1 MKQVDKK
8 LSPRLILS
16 VLAIGLL
23 GFSDIM
29 LETALNV
36 SFPQLMVEFN
46 VTSSTVQWL
55 TSGVILLTSM
65 VVILSP
71 WLKKRFTNRS
81 QFMVATIISIIGV
94 LIDALSGDFGFT
106 LFGRLLQGIGGGV
119 GLPLMYNVIFEQVP
133 ESKRGSMVGLGS
145 LIISFAPALGPA
157 FGGYLTQNFGWHTVF
172 WVVLP
177 VQIGSLI
184 LGWFTIRQ
192 VSNLTKERLDV
203 IGWLLLSAFF
213 VAGIFVIER
222 ISTHGIANTMSIVLL
237 MIMFGGIAG
246 YLAYARIAE
255 NPLLNLDIFKFSIF
269 SLSIV
274 ASFIIQVVNLTF
286 NYAVP
291 MILQIVLLKNSQ
303 VAGLALLPGAISYA
317 LMAIISGRMY
327 DRYGAKL
334 PLTIGLMLM
343 ITGTILMSTVPIS
356 LYGMT
361 ISFMVIQLG
370 AGFWFGN
377 NMTHAVSRVPVHYQS
392 AGNSIFAAT
401 NNYSAAVGIAL
412 AAGIIATF
420 QNNTSAIGN
429 LVSAT
434 RLGAIWLFRTDVI
447 LIGLA
452 AFLSIR
458 VLLIV
463 KKKR

>member
-1 MKQVDKK
+1 MKSLDKK

-81 QFMVATIISIIGV
+81 QFMMATVISIIGV
-94 LIDALSGDFGFT
+94 LIDALSGDFGLT

-177 VQIGSLI
+177 VQIGSLF

-192 VSNLTKERLDV
+192 VSILTKEKLDV
-203 IGWLLLSAFF
+203 VGWLLLSAFF

-222 ISTHGIANTMSIVLL
+222 ITTHGIANTVSILL
-237 MIMFGGIAG
+237 LIIMLGGIVG
-246 YLAYARIAE
+246 YLFYARRVV
-255 NPLLNLDIFKFSIF
+255 NPLLNLEIFRFRVF
-269 SLSIV
+269 SLSIM
-274 ASFIIQVVNLTF
+274 ASFMIQVMNLTF

-291 MILQIVLLKNSQ
+291 MALQIVLLKNSQ
-303 VAGLALLPGAISYA
+303 VAGLALLPGAIGYA
-317 LMAIISGRMY
+317 LMAIISGRLY

-334 PLTIGLMLM
+334 PLIIGLILM
-343 ITGTILMSTVPIS
+343 ITGSVLMAAVPIS

-377 NMTHAVSRVPVHYQS
+377 NMTHAVSHVPDHYQS
-392 AGNSIFAAT
+392 AGNSIFSAT

-412 AAGIIATF
+412 AAGIIAIF
-420 QNNTSAIGN
+420 QKHAGTVSSI
-429 LVSAT
+429 VSAT
-434 RLGAIWLFRTDVI
+434 YLGATWLFRIDVI
-447 LIGLA
+447 LIILA
-452 AFLSIR
+452 ACLSIR

-463 KKKR
+463 KKQL

>member
-1 MKQVDKK
+1 MKQLDKR

-246 YLAYARIAE
+246 YLAYARVAE
-255 NPLLNLDIFKFSIF
+255 NPLLNLDIFKFSVF

-303 VAGLALLPGAISYA
+303 VAGLALLPGAIGYA

-420 QNNTSAIGN
+420 QNNTSTIGH

-452 AFLSIR
+452 TFLSIR
-458 VLLIV
+458 ALLIV

>member
-1 MKQVDKK
+1 MKQLDKR

-203 IGWLLLSAFF
+203 IGWLLLSTFF

-246 YLAYARIAE
+246 YLAYARVAE
-255 NPLLNLDIFKFSIF
+255 NPLLNLDIFKFSVF

-303 VAGLALLPGAISYA
+303 VAGLALLPGAIGYA

-420 QNNTSAIGN
+420 QNNTSTIGY

-452 AFLSIR
+452 TFLSIR
-458 VLLIV
+458 ALLIV

>member
-1 MKQVDKK
+1 MKQLDKK

-81 QFMVATIISIIGV
+81 QFMVATVISIIGV
-94 LIDALSGDFGFT
+94 LIDALSGDFGLT

-177 VQIGSLI
+177 VQIGSLV

-192 VSNLTKERLDV
+192 VSILTKEKLDI
-203 IGWLLLSAFF
+203 IGWLLLSVFF

-222 ISTHGIANTMSIVLL
+222 ISTHGLVNTVSVALL
-237 MIMFGGIAG
+237 ILMFGGIAG
-246 YLAYARIAE
+246 YLFYARKAK
-255 NPLLNLDIFKFSIF
+255 NPLLNPDIFKFNVF

-291 MILQIVLLKNSQ
+291 MALQIVLLKNSQ
-303 VAGLALLPGAISYA
+303 VAGLALLPGAVGYA

-343 ITGTILMSTVPIS
+343 ITGTVLMATLPIS

-377 NMTHAVSRVPVHYQS
+377 NMTHAVSHVPAHYQS

-420 QNNTSAIGN
+420 QNHASAVGK
-429 LVSAT
+429 LVSST
-434 RLGAIWLFRTDVI
+434 HLGTTWLFRTDVV
-447 LIGLA
+447 LIVLA
-452 AFLSIR
+452 ACLSIR
-458 VLLIV
+458 VLLTV
-463 KKKR
+463 KKQS